1 MRKIFIGDVHGC
13 NGSLCSLLTEIRLNI
28 DDDLLVFLGDYFDGG
43 PDAFRV
49 WQTLQKLKTVM
60 GNRCVLLCGNHE
72 FMMLDS
78 ASAGSWPVLFGWR
91 TVASIENNQ
100 KTASELTTWV
110 KENTCPWYEDDE
122 IIAVHGGLSDQSK
135 LQKQLVYDIV
145 WDRDTFEKG
154 TYNGGKPAI
163 CGHTPQKEPRW
174 SHDGITE
181 TATDGP
187 LPDHGLI
194 NIDTDCV
201 AGNCLTA
208 LVLENG
214 RMSFYHSAAEKR

>member
-13 NGSLCSLLTEIRLNI
+13 NGPLCTLLTDIRVNI
-28 DDDLLVFLGDYFDGG
+28 TDDLLVLIGDYFDGG
-43 PDAFRV
+43 PEAFNV

-60 GNRCVLLCGNHE
+60 GNRCVLLRGNHE
-72 FMMLDS
+72 FMMLES
-78 ASAGSWPVLFGWR
+78 ASADPWSILFGWR
-91 TVASIENNQ
+91 TVESIENNQ
-100 KTASELTTWV
+100 GSVSELTAWL

-122 IIAVHGGLSDQSK
+122 IIAVHGGLSDKCELKEQP
-135 LQKQLVYDIV
+135 LYDIV
-145 WDRDTFEKG
+145 WDRVTFEKG
-154 TYNGGKPAI
+154 TYNGGKTAI
-163 CGHTPQKEPRW
+163 CGHTPQMNPRW

-181 TATDGP
+181 AATDGP

-201 AGNCLTA
+201 AGNFLTA

-214 RMSFYHSAAEKR
+214 KMSFYHSAAE